1 MSYFLTNKFILNAL
15 FLVDAYKHIWCKQH
29 YSAPSTTSLKKQDII
44 NFVSIVVSDCTFK
57 TKVQTKP
64 KLPKTVAMDLGLEK
78 DLKKDIYNYY
88 LKVTQ
93 NLVIG

>member
-1 MSYFLTNKFILNAL
+1 MHCFQLVLTNIFDVNNIILL
-15 FLVDAYKHIWCKQH
+15 RLQ
-29 YSAPSTTSLKKQDII
+29 QDII

-78 DLKKDIYNYY
+78 DLKKVFTI
-88 LKVTQ
+88 
-93 NLVIG
+93 II

>member
-1 MSYFLTNKFILNAL
+1 MLTNIFDVNNIILL
-15 FLVDAYKHIWCKQH
+15 RLQ
-29 YSAPSTTSLKKQDII
+29 QDII